1 MDNITTLL
9 SDYDLILLNEA
20 ANNNTLKVELLD
32 IEKFIKVNNCKEVSD
47 PVFFNGPT
55 PTPQGLLSNEI
66 FGITKAERSGIY
78 AYIDLGGTFLHPLVY
93 KALCQL
99 NSKIV
104 DIVHGTD
111 TFKITENGELVK
123 DPDGDTGIDW
133 LKKNFDKINFNTS
146 NTKSRQLRLKFI
158 AQNRK
163 IMWITRYVV
172 IPAYYRDVDTKQAS
186 IGVGE
191 INKLYS
197 SLILAAKSLKET
209 ASYGLTLSDATKG
222 RIQTILQQ
230 IYDWFG
236 AGTTINGQE
245 TSSNLPGKTGLI
257 KKGVMYKTVDYSVR
271 LVLSCP
277 ELKAENIED
286 IMVDM
291 NHAAEPL
298 AAAITNFKPY
308 IVFWLRRYFENQ
320 FAGKMEFPVMIKD
333 TKEVVQVPLEDYQ
346 ITFSDIEINKQ
357 IERFVHGYSNRF
369 IPIPLPIDK
378 TQMTYILKNKKLGP
392 LDPDKLYMT
401 FKGYQVDAEQYASDG
416 NKDYSSYPIIERP
429 LTWCDLFYRA
439 ACDMTEDKMVLI
451 TRFPIDSYLNQYPSK
466 IRIKSTNKTEPIVIN
481 GKLYKWYPKIR
492 KEDILSNTSPV
503 FSDTMSISNGLIT
516 AMGADYDGDT
526 CIVKPVYTVEANKEC
541 EEAAKAKVQII
552 GMDGKA
558 TRDISKENIVALYCL
573 TNHPDPTIKFVDPIF

>member
-197 SLILAAKSLKET
+197 SLMLAAKSLKET
-209 ASYGLTLSDATKG
+209 ASYGLSLSDTTKG

-308 IVFWLRRYFENQ
+308 IVFWLRRYFENE
-320 FAGKMEFPVMIKD
+320 FAGKMEFPVIIQK

-378 TQMTYILKNKKLGP
+378 TQMSYILKNKKLGP

-401 FKGYQVDAEQYASDG
+401 FKV
-416 NKDYSSYPIIERP
+416 
-429 LTWCDLFYRA
+429 
-439 ACDMTEDKMVLI
+439 VLI
-451 TRFPIDSYLNQYPSK
+451 
-466 IRIKSTNKTEPIVIN
+466 
-481 GKLYKWYPKIR
+481 
-492 KEDILSNTSPV
+492 
-503 FSDTMSISNGLIT
+503 
-516 AMGADYDGDT
+516 
-526 CIVKPVYTVEANKEC
+526 
-541 EEAAKAKVQII
+541 
-552 GMDGKA
+552 
-558 TRDISKENIVALYCL
+558 
-573 TNHPDPTIKFVDPIF
+573 IF